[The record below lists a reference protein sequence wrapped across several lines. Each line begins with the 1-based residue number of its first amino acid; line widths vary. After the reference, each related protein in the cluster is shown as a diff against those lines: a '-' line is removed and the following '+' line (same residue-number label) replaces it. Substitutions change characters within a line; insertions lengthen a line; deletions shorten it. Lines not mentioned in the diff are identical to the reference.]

1 MGEKE
6 LVKGIVI
13 IHKLE
18 CQPRGNQE
26 MKGRTHTLPMQVAR
40 LAFIMVFK

>member
-6 LVKGIVI
+6 LVKGIAI

-18 CQPRGNQE
+18 SQPRGNQE
-26 MKGRTHTLPMQVAR
+26 MKGRTYTLPMQVAR